1 MKKFY
6 SIELKIHSKNYKEN
20 VPPYTAKLVLTK
32 ESPLINYMSNNR
44 ALKWVYRKNKNLL
57 EAYGEEKHL
66 MIGKIKYPDLFG
78 NRGRIGFMELY
89 ISYII
94 NKQIMLARGSS

>member
-1 MKKFY
+1 MKRFY
-6 SIELKIHSKNYKEN
+6 SIKLKHYKT
-20 VPPYTAKLVLTK
+20 PLSPYTAKLVLTK
-32 ESPLINYMSNNR
+32 ESPLINYLKKNH
-44 ALKWVYRKNKNLL
+44 ALKWVYRKNRNLL
-57 EAYGEEKHL
+57 EAYAEEKHL

>member
-6 SIELKIHSKNYKEN
+6 SIKLKHYKT
-20 VPPYTAKLVLTK
+20 PLSPYTAKLVLTK
-32 ESPLINYMSNNR
+32 ESPLINYLKENH
-44 ALKWVYRKNKNLL
+44 ALKWVHRKNRNLL
-57 EAYGEEKHL
+57 EAYAEEKHL

-89 ISYII
+89 ISHII
-94 NKQIMLARGSS
+94 NKQIMLSKGSL